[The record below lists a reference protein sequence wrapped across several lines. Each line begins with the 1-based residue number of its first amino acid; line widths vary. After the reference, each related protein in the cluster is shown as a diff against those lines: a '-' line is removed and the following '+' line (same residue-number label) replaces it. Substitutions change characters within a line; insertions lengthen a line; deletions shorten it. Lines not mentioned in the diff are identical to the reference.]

1 MHPAFL
7 CVIQSVSDVFIQHC
21 QTAPRC
27 FTARAPS
34 PGSLLPLSSWFLA
47 QWSLSCLSFR
57 RIMPSS
63 CKSQLVWT
71 RHSHKRRCWHFF
83 AKSRF
88 PLTLPFPIPST
99 LWHAVLGNAWKG
111 AVEGNCLTHSPV
123 IVCYTWITI
132 THHSNVLSLCVCQ
145 SLTSFSVGSQTRSW
159 WLFLCETSTVSWRC
173 GDSTEM
179 RSFRWS
185 KGKLQL
191 FSLSFYF

>member
-1 MHPAFL
+1 MCHSISQWRFHPTLSNCPPLLYSKSTLSRIF
-7 CVIQSVSDVFIQHC
+7 
-21 QTAPRC
+21 
-27 FTARAPS
+27 APS
-34 PGSLLPLSSWFLA
+34 VIVVLGTMILVMPVLSQNNAVFLQVPTGLNPSQSQNKMLALLCQVSFPFDSALSHSQHSLTR
-47 QWSLSCLSFR
+47 SFR
-57 RIMPSS
+57 KRLKRS
-63 CKSQLVWT
+63 CGVKLYS
-71 RHSHKRRCWHFF
+71 
-83 AKSRF
+83 
-88 PLTLPFPIPST
+88 
-99 LWHAVLGNAWKG
+99 
-111 AVEGNCLTHSPV
+111 HSPV